1 MPDAADI
8 LLSRFGAR
16 DGVLHVGGRSV
27 RDIVR
32 EYGSPLYL
40 YVREQLVR
48 KREAL
53 RAALPPEL
61 LITYAVKANP
71 NHDVLTVLAG
81 LYDGADV
88 ASAGE
93 MRAALAAG
101 FPAAAL
107 SFAGPSKSREEL
119 QAAIAAGIGT
129 LSAESPSEI
138 GHIRDLATAAGR
150 AQDVLIRVNPPFEFT
165 GSGLKM
171 GGGSKQFGIDSELV
185 PGLVREL
192 SAGGSARYR
201 GIHVF
206 AGTQNL
212 DAQAIAGTFA
222 QILAYVVE
230 LARETGIVPPIVN
243 LGGGFGIPYFKGD
256 RELDLDALGTAVR
269 ALLAEY
275 APRLPGARFKIELG
289 RYLAGEAGLYLTSV
303 RYRKVSRGKTF
314 LALDGGMHQH
324 LAASGNISLSPIK
337 RQMQIAVATNLGGPG
352 ENVGVVGPLCTPLD
366 NFGLNLELPHADEG
380 DILAIPNAGAYGY
393 TMSPLAF
400 LSHPAPREVLV

>member
-119 QAAIAAGIGT
+119 QASRQA
-129 LSAESPSEI
+129 S
-138 GHIRDLATAAGR
+138 
-150 AQDVLIRVNPPFEFT
+150 
-165 GSGLKM
+165 
-171 GGGSKQFGIDSELV
+171 
-185 PGLVREL
+185 VR
-192 SAGGSARYR
+192 S
-201 GIHVF
+201 
-206 AGTQNL
+206 
-212 DAQAIAGTFA
+212 
-222 QILAYVVE
+222 
-230 LARETGIVPPIVN
+230 
-243 LGGGFGIPYFKGD
+243 
-256 RELDLDALGTAVR
+256 
-269 ALLAEY
+269 
-275 APRLPGARFKIELG
+275 APRARARSGIS
-289 RYLAGEAGLYLTSV
+289 ATSP
-303 RYRKVSRGKTF
+303 RRR
-314 LALDGGMHQH
+314 
-324 LAASGNISLSPIK
+324 AARRTSSSG
-337 RQMQIAVATNLGGPG
+337 
-352 ENVGVVGPLCTPLD
+352 
-366 NFGLNLELPHADEG
+366 
-380 DILAIPNAGAYGY
+380 
-393 TMSPLAF
+393 
-400 LSHPAPREVLV
+400 